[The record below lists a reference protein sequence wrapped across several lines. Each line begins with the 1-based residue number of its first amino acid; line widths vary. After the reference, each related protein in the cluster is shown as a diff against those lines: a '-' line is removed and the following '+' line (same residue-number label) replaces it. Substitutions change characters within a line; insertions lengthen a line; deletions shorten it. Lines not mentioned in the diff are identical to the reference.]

1 MLGTI
6 LGWLGNL
13 LGGPFARAAVDAYRA
28 KLEAT
33 NSSERV
39 TADLAAR
46 ELAVEQR
53 EAELRAQVL
62 IAEQGNAATRWVRP
76 LWALPFIAWSYKVVV
91 WDLMLDLG
99 STPELKGVTAN
110 LCVTIAGAYFLGRS
124 AEKVASIV
132 KR

>member
-13 LGGPFARAAVDAYRA
+13 LGGPFARAGVDAYRV
-28 KLEAT
+28 KLDAT
-33 NSSERV
+33 TSSERV
-39 TADLAAR
+39 TADLAGR

-76 LWALPFIAWSYKVVV
+76 RWALPFIAWTWKVVRTASV
-91 WDLMLDLG
+91 RRRASRPSRYRSWD
-99 STPELKGVTAN
+99 
-110 LCVTIAGAYFLGRS
+110 I
-124 AEKVASIV
+124 VASFNSRCESYDLAAQRIAI
-132 KR
+132 RP